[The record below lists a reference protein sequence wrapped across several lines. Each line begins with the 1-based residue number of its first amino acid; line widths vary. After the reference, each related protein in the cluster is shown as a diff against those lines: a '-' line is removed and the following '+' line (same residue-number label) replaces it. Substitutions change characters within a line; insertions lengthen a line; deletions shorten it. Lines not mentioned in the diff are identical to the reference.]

1 MFFQRLHDLDA
12 RDALVRGS
20 IAEIEI
26 EIEALLNTSSDLFDG
41 GRLLEILHLP
51 VRVGKKRP
59 RIARPVIGGKGIG
72 EEILVGQ
79 EADAHERS
87 AIDQ

>member
-12 RDALVRGS
+12 RDTLVRGP
-20 IAEIEI
+20 IAEIEK
-26 EIEALLNTSSDLFDG
+26 EIEVLLDTSSDLFDR
-41 GRLLEILHLP
+41 GRLLEIFDLP

-59 RIARPVIGGKGIG
+59 WIARPVIGGKRVC